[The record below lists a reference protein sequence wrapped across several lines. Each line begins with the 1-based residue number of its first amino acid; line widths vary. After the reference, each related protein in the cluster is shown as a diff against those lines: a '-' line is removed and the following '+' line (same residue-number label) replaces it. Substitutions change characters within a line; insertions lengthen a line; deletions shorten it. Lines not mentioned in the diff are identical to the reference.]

1 MEKFLS
7 LVFCVLPGFLFA
19 QVAISGKVSDKKNP
33 VHGASI
39 TLKDT
44 YDGATTDSLGR
55 FSFKTSEKGEFTLVV
70 SSVGYKPFEQK
81 ITVGK
86 TNLNFDVVLNEEI
99 TEMKAVVVTA
109 GTFEAGDKKRA
120 GVVLNSIDIVTTA
133 SANADVTQALKTLPG
148 AQQVGESEGL
158 FVRGGTGTET
168 KIFIDGT
175 LVNKFFYSTSP
186 NVAGYGRFSPF
197 LFKGTVFSTGGY
209 SALYGQALSAAVILE
224 SIDLP
229 EKTTA
234 TLGLSVL
241 GVDAGYQYLNKKKT
255 ASWGLDYNY
264 TNLGLA
270 FLVIKTKQHYFTY
283 PNFNEAHFNFRIK
296 TSKTGMLK
304 YYSDYS
310 HDIFG
315 FREPSIDSSGYLNLF
330 KLKNLFVYQNLA
342 WRQNIGAKWKLNVG
356 LAYTSNSDN
365 IDSRLQNSNKAD
377 VSFFKNFMAKPTG
390 SYLNAKVVMER
401 RLRSLSAIR
410 FGAEHDFSRD
420 QTKFTDYLGN
430 KFTYA
435 LTENVTSLF
444 AEGDVYI
451 TNGLAAKLGTRLEHS
466 SLFNKNNIAPRIS
479 LAYKTGR
486 YAQTSLAYGIFYQ
499 DPETKYLPS
508 PNALT
513 FLKATHY
520 IAQYLV
526 QNNLRVFRAEAYYK
540 KYENLVKTGI
550 VYGRD
555 GVAISNNGSGDAKGF
570 EVFWRDK
577 KTLKYLDYWVSY
589 TYLDTKR
596 DFLNFPYAIT
606 PNFAAKHNASIVIK
620 TFAIPIKTGFNLSY
634 TYSSGRPY
642 YNIMWDANSSKYY
655 FADKGMIPDYHNVSF
670 SLNYIPSIGKQN
682 ARSFCV
688 YVVSVNNIFNIK
700 QTYGYQYSYSGSRK
714 EAIVPPSR
722 MFVFIGAFL
731 SFGTDRTQDAINNNL

>member
-1 MEKFLS
+1 
-7 LVFCVLPGFLFA
+7 
-19 QVAISGKVSDKKNP
+19 
-33 VHGASI
+33 
-39 TLKDT
+39 
-44 YDGATTDSLGR
+44 
-55 FSFKTSEKGEFTLVV
+55 
-70 SSVGYKPFEQK
+70 
-81 ITVGK
+81 
-86 TNLNFDVVLNEEI
+86 
-99 TEMKAVVVTA
+99 
-109 GTFEAGDKKRA
+109 
-120 GVVLNSIDIVTTA
+120 
-133 SANADVTQALKTLPG
+133 
-148 AQQVGESEGL
+148 
-158 FVRGGTGTET
+158 
-168 KIFIDGT
+168 
-175 LVNKFFYSTSP
+175 
-186 NVAGYGRFSPF
+186 
-197 LFKGTVFSTGGY
+197 
-209 SALYGQALSAAVILE
+209 
-224 SIDLP
+224 
-229 EKTTA
+229 
-234 TLGLSVL
+234 
-241 GVDAGYQYLNKKKT
+241 
-255 ASWGLDYNY
+255 
-264 TNLGLA
+264 
-270 FLVIKTKQHYFTY
+270 
-283 PNFNEAHFNFRIK
+283 
-296 TSKTGMLK
+296 MLK

-330 KLKNLFVYQNLA
+330 KLKNFFVYQNLA
-342 WRQNIGAKWKLNVG
+342 WKENLGAKWKLNVG
-356 LAYTSNSDN
+356 LSYTSNNDN
-365 IDSRLQNSNKAD
+365 IDSRLQDGDKTD

-390 SYLNAKVVMER
+390 SYVNAKVVLER

-410 FGAEHDFSRD
+410 LGAEHDFSRD

-430 KFTYA
+430 KYNYA
-435 LTENVTSLF
+435 LTENVSSLF

-486 YAQTSLAYGIFYQ
+486 SAQTSLAYGIFYQ
-499 DPETKYLPS
+499 DPETKYLPG
-508 PNALT
+508 PNTLT
-513 FLKATHY
+513 FVKATHY

-540 KYENLVKTGI
+540 KYENLVKTGF

-570 EVFWRDK
+570 EFFWRDK

-606 PNFAAKHNASIVIK
+606 PNFAAKHTASIVIK
-620 TFAIPIKTGFNLSY
+620 TFALPIKTGFNLSY

-642 YNIMWDANSSKYY
+642 YNIMWDASTSKYY

-700 QTYGYQYSYSGSRK
+700 QTYGYQYSYNGGRK

-722 MFVFIGAFL
+722 MFLFIGAFL